1 MKHYVMIILLLL
13 SGYTSAHQWTPTYPK
28 LSNSYVAGVVSTRM
42 ELFNSRKDVRYY
54 QIGVFDTDF
63 NPIPFAAAEK
73 IINIPYLSRKKVD
86 VFIKLTDAR
95 RAVYICSKSKLLST
109 GSAITSISSRICSKI
124 K

>member
-1 MKHYVMIILLLL
+1 
-13 SGYTSAHQWTPTYPK
+13 
-28 LSNSYVAGVVSTRM
+28 M

-54 QIGVFDTDF
+54 QIGVFDADF
-63 NPIPFAAAEK
+63 NPIPFATAEK

-95 RAVYICSKSKLLST
+95 RAVYICSKSKLLSK